1 MLESLACEKWSCF
14 SNNQY
19 LEEAKKS
26 SKPGLVAQRKAY
38 FEALYNRNG
47 AKKPAALLEEQNAA
61 CNEPNVMEETS
72 RDSSNP
78 PRIPTRASA
87 NRLSVHSPTAP
98 QEERR
103 RSKPVDDCSVS
114 RRRIADGKSHGIDH
128 LKTSGVSGPKA
139 RRPTVPSPFNL
150 RCEDRA
156 AKRKEFF
163 RKLEEKTNAKILVSG
178 RRIADGKSHGIDHL
192 KTSGVSGPKA
202 QPPTVPSSFSL
213 RCEERAAKRKEF
225 FQKLEEKTNAK
236 EANKVYLQAKNKIS
250 LTQPMQVKM
259 KLVNLGHAQSEETR
273 MKIGNGVRM
282 GWERRREKLKLQETC
297 YFEWQNLIAEASR
310 KGFVGEEEKQWDSY
324 EILDEQLEQEWLES
338 VEQSRKMARPKG
350 SKRAPNSLEQRRKI
364 SEAISAKWAET
375 CYFEWQNLIAE
386 ASRKGFVGEE
396 EKQWDSYEILD
407 EQLEQEWL
415 ESVEQSR
422 KMARPKGSKRA
433 PNSLEQRRKISEA
446 ISAKWAETCYFE
458 WQNLIAEASRKGFV
472 GEEEKQWDSYE
483 ILDEQLEQEWLESVE
498 QSRKMARPKGSKRAP
513 NSLEQRR
520 KISEAISAKWAETCY
535 FEWQNLI
542 AEASRKG
549 FVGEE
554 EKQWDSY
561 EILDEQLE
569 QEWLESVEQSRK
581 MARPKGSKRAPNSLE
596 QRRKIS
602 EAISAKWAE
611 TCYFEWQ
618 NLIAEASRKG
628 FVGEEEKQ
636 WDSYEIL
643 DEQLEQE
650 WLESVEQSRKMAR
663 PKGSKRAP
671 NSLEQRRKIS
681 EAISAKWAETCY
693 FEWQNLIAEASR
705 KGFVGEEEKQ
715 WDSYEILDEQL
726 EQEWLE
732 SVEQSRKMARPKGS
746 KRAPNSL
753 EQRRKI
759 SEAISA
765 KWAETKHGLLSK
777 FYLFPLGIP

>member
-1 MLESLACEKWSCF
+1 MGESPTCLVRSFSQPAGTTSTEPEEGDPYCALTTSISFRRFMLESLACEKRSCF

-78 PRIPTRASA
+78 PRIPTTASA
-87 NRLSVHSPTAP
+87 NGLSVHSSTAPQEERRRSKPVDDCSVQKLQASANGLSVHSSTAP

-139 RRPTVPSPFNL
+139 RRPTVPSPFSL

-163 RKLEEKTNAKILVSG
+163 QKLEEKTNAKILVSG

-202 QPPTVPSSFSL
+202 RPPTVPSSFSL

-225 FQKLEEKTNAK
+225 FQKLEEKTNAN

-273 MKIGNGVRM
+273 MKIGNGVQT

-446 ISAKWAETCYFE
+446 ISAKWADPARAYVAFSAENAYRDRVCTALYKYHGTPVGAE
-458 WQNLIAEASRKGFV
+458 RKRKRRPSSERQPRTQNPTKKKANDTDNSTGNVTESQKRRTRLRSNMPLFKDPLASSKLEMIKNIRAERAAAENKKTEAIERAKLLKAEA
-472 GEEEKQWDSYE
+472 EKAAKA
-483 ILDEQLEQEWLESVE
+483 LEAAATRSPLAQAS
-498 QSRKMARPKGSKRAP
+498 
-513 NSLEQRR
+513 SL
-520 KISEAISAKWAETCY
+520 K
-535 FEWQNLI
+535 
-542 AEASRKG
+542 
-549 FVGEE
+549 
-554 EKQWDSY
+554 
-561 EILDEQLE
+561 
-569 QEWLESVEQSRK
+569 
-581 MARPKGSKRAPNSLE
+581 
-596 QRRKIS
+596 
-602 EAISAKWAE
+602 
-611 TCYFEWQ
+611 
-618 NLIAEASRKG
+618 
-628 FVGEEEKQ
+628 
-636 WDSYEIL
+636 
-643 DEQLEQE
+643 
-650 WLESVEQSRKMAR
+650 
-663 PKGSKRAP
+663 
-671 NSLEQRRKIS
+671 
-681 EAISAKWAETCY
+681 
-693 FEWQNLIAEASR
+693 
-705 KGFVGEEEKQ
+705 
-715 WDSYEILDEQL
+715 
-726 EQEWLE
+726 
-732 SVEQSRKMARPKGS
+732 
-746 KRAPNSL
+746 
-753 EQRRKI
+753 
-759 SEAISA
+759 
-765 KWAETKHGLLSK
+765 
-777 FYLFPLGIP
+777 LGIS

>member
-1 MLESLACEKWSCF
+1 MGKSPTCLVRSFSQPAGTTSTEPEEGDPYCALTTSISFRRFMLESLACEKWSCF

-19 LEEAKKS
+19 LEEDKKS

-87 NRLSVHSPTAP
+87 NGLSVHSSTAP

-139 RRPTVPSPFNL
+139 RHPTVPSPFSL

-163 RKLEEKTNAKILVSG
+163 QKLEEKTNAKILVSG

-202 QPPTVPSSFSL
+202 RPPTVPSSFSL

-324 EILDEQLEQEWLES
+324 KILDEQLEQEWLES

-364 SEAISAKWAET
+364 SEAISAKWADPARAYVAFSAENAYRVRVCTALYKYHGTPVGAERKRKRRPSSERQPRTQNPTKKKANDTDNSTGNVTESQKRRTRLRSNMPLFKDPLASSKLEMIKNIRAERAAAENKKTEAIQRAKLLKAEAEKAAKAFEAAATKSPLAQASLIET
-375 CYFEWQNLIAE
+375 RNLIAKAIQSIE
-386 ASRKGFVGEE
+386 IGQIDSHGNGRHPSIALAELVNQAERK
-396 EKQWDSYEILD
+396 
-407 EQLEQEWL
+407 
-415 ESVEQSR
+415 
-422 KMARPKGSKRA
+422 
-433 PNSLEQRRKISEA
+433 
-446 ISAKWAETCYFE
+446 
-458 WQNLIAEASRKGFV
+458 
-472 GEEEKQWDSYE
+472 
-483 ILDEQLEQEWLESVE
+483 
-498 QSRKMARPKGSKRAP
+498 
-513 NSLEQRR
+513 
-520 KISEAISAKWAETCY
+520 
-535 FEWQNLI
+535 
-542 AEASRKG
+542 
-549 FVGEE
+549 
-554 EKQWDSY
+554 
-561 EILDEQLE
+561 
-569 QEWLESVEQSRK
+569 
-581 MARPKGSKRAPNSLE
+581 
-596 QRRKIS
+596 
-602 EAISAKWAE
+602 
-611 TCYFEWQ
+611 
-618 NLIAEASRKG
+618 
-628 FVGEEEKQ
+628 
-636 WDSYEIL
+636 
-643 DEQLEQE
+643 
-650 WLESVEQSRKMAR
+650 
-663 PKGSKRAP
+663 
-671 NSLEQRRKIS
+671 
-681 EAISAKWAETCY
+681 
-693 FEWQNLIAEASR
+693 
-705 KGFVGEEEKQ
+705 
-715 WDSYEILDEQL
+715 
-726 EQEWLE
+726 
-732 SVEQSRKMARPKGS
+732 
-746 KRAPNSL
+746 
-753 EQRRKI
+753 
-759 SEAISA
+759 
-765 KWAETKHGLLSK
+765 
-777 FYLFPLGIP
+777 